1 MSKIVSI
8 IITTIL
14 ALSFS
19 GCELDLFNEKEILAL
34 QKENQKLKNIIETK
48 QQAIDKELE
57 KQKLKTDQE
66 FAKEKLKAQT
76 EIEKQKLQAQMELKK
91 QQLQKEAELKKQK
104 LELSHLEELQLIKQK
119 SKLLRIEKE
128 KQLTLYAF
136 LLIALIVIII
146 AFFIYLYFKR
156 KREDKLIAYNDNLKK
171 YFLFKENEMKMQLA
185 HKILDTAKD
194 GQLTYE
200 DQQRLLSIVT
210 AQTQNAT
217 TQQNVEVEF
226 IEHTQEDLE
235 HVGK

>member
-1 MSKIVSI
+1 MSKVVFI
-8 IITTIL
+8 ILTTIL

-57 KQKLKTDQE
+57 KEKLKTDQE

-76 EIEKQKLQAQMELKK
+76 EIEKQKLQKEMELKR

-104 LELSHLEELQLIKQK
+104 LQLSHLEELELIKQK

-136 LLIALIVIII
+136 LLITLIVTIM
-146 AFFIYLYFKR
+146 AYFFYLYFKR
-156 KREDKLIAYNDNLKK
+156 RREDKLLAYKDNLKK
-171 YFLFKENEMKMQLA
+171 YFVFKENEMKMQLA
-185 HKILDTAKD
+185 NKILDTVKE
-194 GQLTYE
+194 GELTYE
-200 DQQRLLSIVT
+200 DQKKLLSVIT
-210 AQTQNAT
+210 NSTLEDEKPKET
-217 TQQNVEVEF
+217 EVEF
-226 IEHTQEDLE
+226 IEYNKEE
-235 HVGK
+235 KANVG